1 MLFCL
6 IKITWKP
13 LSVLSSLSGYRGVP
27 TQRVFFFPV
36 CPSVSHFALTRAGG
50 SIHMEGFFRSHHLFP
65 LLTMGVIYFLPL
77 GILYP
82 IWHGVSNLA
91 FAGGGGFHAC
101 MEASFP
107 SHNIFPFSS
116 SLSLGVSNPWKAFV
130 QMALSHLIRPRRL
143 PYLWKPHHIF
153 PLFLS
158 MIMEVF
164 QSVEGFFPLVTP
176 F

>member
-116 SLSLGVSNPWKAFV
+116 SLSLGVPTHGRL
-130 QMALSHLIRPRRL
+130 LSRWHFLTSFAREGCHTYGSLTI
-143 PYLWKPHHIF
+143 YF
-153 PLFLS
+153 LFS
-158 MIMEVF
+158 
-164 QSVEGFFPLVTP
+164 SP
-176 F
+176 